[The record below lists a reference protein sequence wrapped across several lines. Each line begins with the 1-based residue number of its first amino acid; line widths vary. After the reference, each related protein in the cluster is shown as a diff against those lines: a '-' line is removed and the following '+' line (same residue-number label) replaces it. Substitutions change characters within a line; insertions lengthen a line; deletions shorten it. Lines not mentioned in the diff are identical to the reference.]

1 MRPLKLVPDNVNIDW
16 MRWRHIATAITVAM
30 VVVSITLLVMRG
42 LNFGIDFVGGQ
53 NIRVTFSQQVDI
65 DSLRMRVDSL
75 GYGESTVQQFG
86 SAREVAIRMPVP
98 GDDPEA
104 TARAV
109 AQVRAMVETNYPG
122 AHIASVEAVS
132 GKVSGEL
139 FQKGAM
145 ALGFAM
151 LAVAIYIWFRFE
163 WQFGVG
169 ALLALA
175 QDMIVTLGFF
185 AATQL
190 EFNLNTVAALLTIIG
205 YSLNDKIVIFDR
217 VRENLRK
224 YRKMEIIPLLNLSI
238 NETLARTVMTSLT
251 LITALAALVI
261 LGPDVI
267 FGFSLAMLLGIAIG
281 TWSSMFVGNGILIQF
296 KVGPGSFK
304 SEEEKAAE
312 AKEQAKATGQVSF
325 KDMP

>member
-1 MRPLKLVPDNVNIDW
+1 MRPLKLVPDHTNIDF
-16 MRWRHIATAITVAM
+16 MSFRRIATVISLLIVIA
-30 VVVSITLLVMRG
+30 SIALLAVRG

-53 NIRVTFSQQVDI
+53 VVRVTFAQPVEMDDLRARI
-65 DSLRMRVDSL
+65 DRLNV
-75 GYGESTVQQFG
+75 GEPTIQQFG
-86 SAREVAIRMPVP
+86 SDRDVAIRLPVSEE
-98 GDDPEA
+98 GNA
-104 TARAV
+104 GG
-109 AQVRAMVETNYPG
+109 QVGQRVSDMVRQSYPG
-122 AHIASVEAVS
+122 AVVGSVEAVS

-151 LAVAIYIWFRFE
+151 IAIAVYIWFRFE

-175 QDMIVTLGFF
+175 QDMLVTLGFF
-185 AATQL
+185 ALTQL
-190 EFNLNTVAALLTIIG
+190 DFDLNTIAALLTIIG

-224 YRKMEIIPLLNLSI
+224 YRKMGIVEILNLSI
-238 NETLARTVMTSLT
+238 NETLSRTVMTSLT
-251 LITALAALVI
+251 ISVALAALVF

-267 FGFSLAMLLGIAIG
+267 FGFSMAMLLGIVVG

-296 KVGPGSFK
+296 NVTPQNFDKKPAATGAERVGPREG
-304 SEEEKAAE
+304 
-312 AKEQAKATGQVSF
+312 
-325 KDMP
+325 

>member
-1 MRPLKLVPDNVNIDW
+1 MRPLKLVPDDVNIDW
-16 MRWRHIATAITVAM
+16 MAWRRVATVLSIAM
-30 VVVSITLLVMRG
+30 VVASIVLLGVRG

-53 NIRVTFSQQVDI
+53 VVRVTFTQPVEI
-65 DSLRMRVDSL
+65 DELRNRVDTL
-75 GYGESTVQQFG
+75 GLGESTIQQFG
-86 SAREVAIRMPVP
+86 SARDIAIRLPVP
-98 GDDPEA
+98 EGSEQA
-104 TARAV
+104 ASESASE
-109 AQVRAMVETNYPG
+109 VRTLIETNYPG
-122 AHIASVEAVS
+122 AQVGSVEAVS

-139 FQKGAM
+139 FQKGSL
-145 ALGFAM
+145 ALFFAM
-151 LAVAIYIWFRFE
+151 IAIAIYIWFRFE

-190 EFNLNTVAALLTIIG
+190 EFNLNTIAALLTIIG

-224 YRKMEIIPLLNLSI
+224 YRKMDIIPLLNLSI

-251 LITALAALVI
+251 LVLALAALVI

-267 FGFSLAMLLGIAIG
+267 YGFSLAMLLGIGIG
-281 TWSSMFVGNGILIQF
+281 TYSSMFVGNGILIQF
-296 KVGPGSFK
+296 KVGPNTFGPKESGP
-304 SEEEKAAE
+304 AGAE
-312 AKEQAKATGQVSF
+312 RVGPRDAEV
-325 KDMP
+325 

>member
-16 MRWRHIATAITVAM
+16 MRWRHWATVLTIAM
-30 VVVSITLLVMRG
+30 VVASIALLAFRG

-53 NIRVTFSQQVDI
+53 NIRVTFAQPIAI
-65 DSLRMRVDSL
+65 DDLRERVDAL

-86 SAREVAIRMPVP
+86 GANDVAIRMPVP
-98 GDDPEA
+98 DDDAGA
-104 TARAV
+104 TARATARLRGV
-109 AQVRAMVETNYPG
+109 IEQNYPG
-122 AHIASVEAVS
+122 ARIASVEAVS

-175 QDMIVTLGFF
+175 QDMVVTLGFF
-185 AATQL
+185 ALTQL
-190 EFNLNTVAALLTIIG
+190 EFNLNTIAALLTIIG

-224 YRKMEIIPLLNLSI
+224 YRKMEIVPLLNLSI

-251 LITALAALVI
+251 LITALAALVLI
-261 LGPDVI
+261 GPDVI
-267 FGFSLAMLLGIAIG
+267 FGFSLAMLLGIVVG
-281 TWSSMFVGNGILIQF
+281 TYSSMFVGNGILIQF
-296 KVGPGSFK
+296 KVGPGSFAPPQ
-304 SEEEKAAE
+304 SAVSGAE
-312 AKEQAKATGQVSF
+312 RTGPVDF
-325 KDMP
+325 KDLP

>member
-1 MRPLKLVPDNVNIDW
+1 MRPLHLVPQDTNIDW
-16 MRWRHIATAITVAM
+16 LRWRHWATAVSVLIVT
-30 VVVSITLLVMRG
+30 VSIALLVIRG

-53 NIRVTFSQQVDI
+53 NIRVTFAQPVEIEDV
-65 DSLRMRVDSL
+65 RKRVDQL
-75 GYGESTVQQFG
+75 GYGESTIQQFG
-86 SAREVAIRMPVP
+86 SPRDIAIRMPVP
-98 GDDPEA
+98 GDDAGA

-109 AQVRAMVETNYPG
+109 AQVREIVEKNYPG
-122 AHIASVEAVS
+122 ARIGSVEAVS

-139 FQKGAM
+139 FEKGAL
-145 ALGFAM
+145 ALGLAM
-151 LAVAIYIWFRFE
+151 IAIAIYIWFRFE
-163 WQFGVG
+163 WQFGLG

-175 QDMIVTLGFF
+175 QDIIVTLGFF
-185 AATQL
+185 ALTQL
-190 EFNLNTVAALLTIIG
+190 EFNLNTIAALLTILG

-251 LITALAALVI
+251 LILSLAALVA

-267 FGFSLAMLLGIAIG
+267 YGFSLAMLLGIVIG
-281 TWSSMFVGNGILIQF
+281 TWSSFFVGNGILIQF

-304 SEEEKAAE
+304 SDEEKAQE
-312 AKEQAKATGQVSF
+312 SKGKTGGISF

>member
-1 MRPLKLVPDNVNIDW
+1 MRPLKLVPDTTNIDF
-16 MRWRHIATAITVAM
+16 MAFRRFATVISIA
-30 VVVSITLLVMRG
+30 VVIASIAFLAVRG

-53 NIRVTFSQQVDI
+53 VVRVTFTQPVEI
-65 DSLRMRVDSL
+65 DKLRERVDAL
-75 GYGESTVQQFG
+75 GLGESTIQQFG
-86 SAREVAIRMPVP
+86 SPRDVAIRLPVP
-98 GDDPEA
+98 ENEGSA
-104 TARAV
+104 SASQTAQRL
-109 AQVRAMVETNYPG
+109 RDTIERDYPG
-122 AHIASVEAVS
+122 ARVGSVEAVS

-139 FQKGAM
+139 FSKGAM

-151 LAVAIYIWFRFE
+151 IAIAIYIWFRFE

-175 QDMIVTLGFF
+175 QDMLVTLGFF

-190 EFNLNTVAALLTIIG
+190 EFNLNTIAALLTIIG

-224 YRKMEIIPLLNLSI
+224 YRKMGIVDILNLSI
-238 NETLARTVMTSLT
+238 NETLSRTVMTSLT
-251 LITALAALVI
+251 ITVALAALVL

-267 FGFSLAMLLGIAIG
+267 FGFSLAMLLGIVVG

-296 KVGPGSFK
+296 NVTPDSFDKKPAAGPGERVGPREG
-304 SEEEKAAE
+304 
-312 AKEQAKATGQVSF
+312 
-325 KDMP
+325 